1 MIKTNK
7 SIINKKKWTVI
18 YKNKKKFNELWKY
31 KKKTLGNSKTS
42 AVVTQDMEV
51 NLKYSWITQKIIW

>member
-1 MIKTNK
+1 MNYENI
-7 SIINKKKWTVI
+7 
-18 YKNKKKFNELWKY
+18 

-51 NLKYSWITQKIIW
+51 NLKYS